1 MERIMSA
8 LLLLVSCG
16 LAMAQ
21 DPVSRPA
28 FGDKIPRE
36 RQGGMFGVG
45 MGIGAP
51 TGATVKA
58 WVGDWM
64 GIQAGFGGD
73 LGRLG
78 DFATTAD
85 YLLHFRPF
93 STGTNEYSVPVYV
106 GLGVN
111 LSSNTY
117 EDPGT
122 IFFGPRAV
130 LGTSV
135 LAREL
140 PIELFFETAP
150 TLFIYQDV
158 TWSVDGQ
165 IGVRY
170 YL

>member
-1 MERIMSA
+1 
-8 LLLLVSCG
+8 
-16 LAMAQ
+16 MAQ
-21 DPVSRPA
+21 DPVKQLS
-28 FGDKIPRE
+28 FGDRVPRE

-64 GIQAGFGGD
+64 GVQAAVGGD
-73 LGRLG
+73 LGHLG

-85 YLLHFRPF
+85 YLFHFRPF
-93 STGTNEYSVPVYV
+93 STGTNEYSVPVYLGV
-106 GLGVN
+106 GVN

-117 EDPGT
+117 EEPSS
-122 IFFGPRAV
+122 IFFGTRAV
-130 LGTSV
+130 VGTSV
-135 LAREL
+135 LVREL
-140 PIELFFETAP
+140 PIEMFFEAAP
-150 TLFIYQDV
+150 TFFVYQDL
-158 TWSVDGQ
+158 TWAVDGQ